1 MDRKTPAQKYGP
13 LPEGVEVREGKRGD
27 RIRIV
32 FNWQEERCR
41 ETLDIPCTE
50 KNIQYAARKL
60 AEIYNQIE
68 RGTFS
73 YKETF
78 PNSKRAKLD
87 KTVRKQYQV
96 HELVHDYIDNGR
108 TTKSLSPS
116 SIDGHQRWYNA
127 RVKPYFEDMPPV
139 DQMTTGDMKTWVLSL
154 IKVLSPKS
162 VRNLVGLVSAA
173 LTVAVM
179 DEKIA
184 RNPLAK
190 ISLKS
195 LLPKRRKKE
204 ENKIDP
210 FNLQEIEAILAACPT
225 PQDKSMWQ
233 FAFGSG
239 SRPGELIAF
248 KWPHVN
254 WVEEIIHFQD
264 NIVSAEGGTVEKD
277 LKTEESERDVPM
289 LPAAKEALLR
299 MRPISELKSEY
310 VFLNPATGK
319 RWLDNQQM
327 RLRWK
332 YILRKAG
339 VRYRNPYQTRHTFA
353 SHLLEAGEHEIV
365 VARLL
370 GHTTPE
376 MVRRVYGKYIR
387 KPDGVKLRGDY
398 SKFGADLGQETP
410 SYPVLISA
418 NEN

>member
-1 MDRKTPAQKYGP
+1 MDRKSPAQKYGP
-13 LPEGVEVREGKRGD
+13 LPEGVEVRQGKRGD
-27 RIRIV
+27 RIRIS
-32 FNWQEERCR
+32 FLYQEERCR
-41 ETLDIPCTE
+41 ETLDIPCTTA
-50 KNIQYAARKL
+50 NIQYAARKL
-60 AEIYNQIE
+60 AEIYNQME

-87 KTVRKQYQV
+87 KTVRKRYQV
-96 HELVHDYIDNGR
+96 QELVHDYIDNGR

-127 RVKPYFEDMPPV
+127 RVKPYFEDKPPV
-139 DQMTTGDMKTWVLSL
+139 DDMTTGDMKTWVLSL
-154 IKVLSPKS
+154 IKALSPKS
-162 VRNLVGLVSAA
+162 VRNVVGLVSAA

-179 DEKIA
+179 DEKIS

-204 ENKIDP
+204 EDKIDP
-210 FNLQEIEAILAACPT
+210 FNLQEIEAILAACFT
-225 PQDKSMWQ
+225 PEDKSAWQ

-239 SRPGELIAF
+239 SRPGELIAL
-248 KWPHVN
+248 KWPHLS
-254 WVEEIIHFQD
+254 WMDETIHFQD
-264 NIVSAEGGTVEKD
+264 NVVTAEGGTVEKD

-299 MRPISELKSEY
+299 MRSISELKGEY
-310 VFLNPATGK
+310 VFVNPNTGK
-319 RWLDNQQM
+319 RWADNQQ
-327 RLRWK
+327 LRWRWRR
-332 YILRKAG
+332 ILRKAG

-365 VARLL
+365 VAKLL

-376 MVRRVYGKYIR
+376 MVRRVYGRFIK
-387 KPDGVKLRGDY
+387 KPDGLKLRGDY
-398 SKFGADLGQETP
+398 SKFGADLGQETT
-410 SYPVLISA
+410 SYPVLKSV
-418 NEN
+418 NEK